1 MLAIHSL
8 VASLITNSRSVEV
21 EPFRCLVVLHSSSA
35 RHFTMGL
42 FSRKNSSKTS
52 NATLNGANQS
62 PTVQQFSNGSAFN
75 SPSMPDI
82 TLPSPPD
89 PTLDPAA
96 YLRSIYAVRARSKLI
111 FGHARRNRLAHFDV
125 DFDRFKETAKYVVSI
140 IKVRN
145 QREVHMQQPG

>member
-1 MLAIHSL
+1 
-8 VASLITNSRSVEV
+8 
-21 EPFRCLVVLHSSSA
+21 
-35 RHFTMGL
+35 
-42 FSRKNSSKTS
+42 
-52 NATLNGANQS
+52 
-62 PTVQQFSNGSAFN
+62 
-75 SPSMPDI
+75 MPDI
-82 TLPSPPD
+82 TLPSPPE